1 MRPIARVPAQAIV
14 ILGFVVSALATVISY
29 VQTVIG
35 QGYYF
40 HSFREIVLPML
51 NPLTMIA
58 AVFAWWWL
66 TTVEAN
72 DEHQRT
78 NLQRAYVAFAIQYGL
93 TTALILFL
101 ITPFRSFGGFW
112 LTSVLWLELVGA
124 FVSALGLFL
133 LSRTLSVRVTTV
145 EPVSDVDALT

>member
-1 MRPIARVPAQAIV
+1 VRSIARVPAQAIV
-14 ILGFVVSALATVISY
+14 ILGFVVSALASVISY
-29 VQTVIG
+29 VQSFTG

-40 HSFREIVLPML
+40 HSFRQIVLPML
-51 NPLTMIA
+51 NPLIMIV

-101 ITPFRSFGGFW
+101 ITPFRSLGGFW
-112 LTSVLWLELVGA
+112 LTSVFWVELVGA
-124 FVSALGLFL
+124 FITALGLFL
-133 LSRTLSVRVTTV
+133 LSRTLSGRVTTV
-145 EPVSDVDALT
+145 EPVSDVDALN